1 MNRDE
6 WKKYLRQ
13 TAEDIRLPESL
24 EPENIEKQ
32 LEAGNNR
39 RNQIKAERKAWYRRP
54 ALRNVAAAAAILLIF
69 LESGRQ
75 GFCREEAIC
84 PAVFPICQLR
94 RKARIHQAAREQP
107 VRRQNRMMEPA
118 LLSISAP
125 SAMMRSRK
133 WRGRHTRSRR
143 RIRRPQKNMR
153 RDGER

>member
-54 ALRNVAAAAAILLIF
+54 ALRNTAAAAAIPLPLQAETMENWCCIP
-69 LESGRQ
+69 GRQ
-75 GFCREEAIC
+75 C
-84 PAVFPICQLR
+84 
-94 RKARIHQAAREQP
+94 
-107 VRRQNRMMEPA
+107 
-118 LLSISAP
+118 
-125 SAMMRSRK
+125 
-133 WRGRHTRSRR
+133 SRR
-143 RIRRPQKNMR
+143 MYWMALRMKP
-153 RDGER
+153 E